1 MYCLRT
7 NLISIVLSAS
17 VSLLTLTPFVV
28 SLVAP
33 STSFAWENGGRTRK
47 LNDPKYGTHDWI
59 AEEALKMLPEDER
72 NWVDLRL
79 YLLGTEAPDNQKIAR
94 RVLGKQAASC
104 YGDPFQHH
112 AYFDDTEG
120 AGELIDDAACVRS
133 QEEYLK
139 AREALVSGD
148 HEKASFFLGAMSHY
162 LADLAAWPHVM
173 GAYAV
178 HGAEETPEHR
188 ELEDCVEATLTARVL
203 SDPEHRSTRFSPYL
217 VFDGSLELIEPYE
230 AARQIGLRTHRGVRY
245 SAAQMRQ
252 WLPMGVRGNGAYIDS
267 SDWSQAYQDELGASL
282 NHAVNGVA
290 DVIHTL
296 HLETQTVPP
305 DSLEFLSVE
314 RSD

>member
-1 MYCLRT
+1 MVNDLR
-7 NLISIVLSAS
+7 NSLINILFSASISII
-17 VSLLTLTPFVV
+17 TLAPFV
-28 SLVAP
+28 SP
-33 STSFAWENGGRTRK
+33 RPSFAWENGGRTHN
-47 LNDPKYGTHDWI
+47 LANPKYGTHDWI
-59 AEEALKMLPEDER
+59 AEEALKMLPESER
-72 NWVDLRL
+72 NWVDMRM

-94 RVLGKQAASC
+94 CVLGKSAASC
-104 YGDPFQHH
+104 YGDPFWHH
-112 AYFDDTEG
+112 AYADNTD
-120 AGELIDDAACVRS
+120 ELIDDAACVRT

-148 HEKASFFLGAMSHY
+148 RGKASFFLGAMSHY

-188 ELEDCVEATLTARVL
+188 ELERSVEATITARHM
-203 SDPEHRSTRFSPYL
+203 SDPERRSTRFSPYL
-217 VFDGSLELIEPYE
+217 VFDGSLELIDPYE
-230 AARQIGLRTHRGVRY
+230 AARQIALRTHRGVRY

-252 WLPMGVRGNGAYIDS
+252 WLPMGIRGNGAYVDS

-282 NHAVNGVA
+282 NSAVNGIA
-290 DVIHTL
+290 DLIHTL
-296 HLETQTVPP
+296 HLESQTVPL